1 MSQPPLCPCCFR
13 NFVTNII
20 NDDQQSI
27 QSTGKLAYDKFR
39 FCGSCSPSDIEQAL
53 AKKGATDRSVPP
65 IVWPLTIQE
74 IEDETQK
81 ILNDTNANLDGI
93 SALPLDQV
101 TFDNTI
107 AKLMT
112 PPNYKTNPAVA
123 ACKFLQHCSTD
134 PAIREA
140 ASKAGKALSASRV
153 QGRMRQDVYLRVKAF
168 SESTEYET
176 LSDYQKH
183 FVKASLQDF
192 ERAGLALS
200 TEDGALLQQLLK
212 EDAAVCA
219 EYAQNLGTDAT
230 KIFLTPEELQG
241 CGDDFIQDRLGKD
254 EEGKCTITLK
264 YPDIIPIGT
273 NCEVAET
280 RRLIMEAREG
290 PNAYKNNLDLV
301 AKGITLRKK
310 IASLL
315 GYPSWAEYI
324 CTKRMS
330 GSYAAV
336 DEFLSGLEAQLKE
349 AGARDYQTLL
359 ELKKAHCEEIKSE
372 FDGKLNAWDSGFYD
386 NRLLKTKYGV
396 DAEKIKEYF
405 PLDHVVET
413 TLSIYQELL
422 GLTFSE
428 LPQGSYWS
436 WHQEV
441 RCFHVKDT
449 ASSEPVGFF
458 YLDLHPREGKYGK

>member
-1 MSQPPLCPCCFR
+1 M
-13 NFVTNII
+13 IA
-20 NDDQQSI
+20 DQHSPQS
-27 QSTGKLAYDKFR
+27 AENVANAKFR
-39 FCGSCSPSDIEQAL
+39 ICGTCAPSDIEQAL
-53 AKKGATDRSVPP
+53 AKKGSQDRTVPP
-65 IVWPLTIQE
+65 IVWLLTAKE
-74 IEDETQK
+74 IEEQTQK
-81 ILNDTNANLDGI
+81 ILDDTKANLDGI
-93 SALPLDQV
+93 AALSLDQV
-101 TFDNTI
+101 TFDNTV

-134 PAIREA
+134 PAIRDA

-153 QGRMRQDVYLRVKAF
+153 QGRMRKDVYIRVKAF
-168 SESTEYET
+168 SESEENQT

-200 TEDGALLQQLLK
+200 EEDGAKLQDLLK
-212 EDAAVCA
+212 EDAAVCS
-219 EYAQNLGTDAT
+219 EYAQNLGTDTT
-230 KIFLTPEELQG
+230 KILLSPEELQG
-241 CGDDFIQDRLGKD
+241 CGVDFINDRLGKD
-254 EEGKCTITLK
+254 EVGKCTITLK

-280 RRLIMEAREG
+280 RRLVLEAREG
-290 PNAYKNNLDLV
+290 SNAYKNNLDLV
-301 AKGITLRKK
+301 AKGIGLRKE

-336 DEFLSGLEAQLKE
+336 DQFLCTLESQLKE
-349 AGARDYQTLL
+349 GGAMNYQTLL
-359 ELKKAHCEEIKSE
+359 ELKRAHCEETQTK

-396 DAEKIKEYF
+396 DAEKIREYF

-422 GLTFSE
+422 GLTFTE

-436 WHQEV
+436 WHDEV
-441 RCFHVKDT
+441 RCFDVKDT
-449 ASSEPVGFF
+449 ESSETIGFF
-458 YLDLHPREGKYGK
+458 YLDLHPREGKYGKLA